1 MEVTCHCGNIHLKL
15 AQLPKEV
22 GECNCSTCRR
32 YAAMWAYYTPDQ
44 VSVAYTKEKSKFY
57 CWGDKD
63 VEFHRYDICCCVTH
77 YITTPKCD
85 SRIFAVNMRMA
96 ENEVL
101 SAIPVRKIN
110 GAVY

>member
-1 MEVTCHCGNIHLKL
+1 MYLVLKIQCYCL
-15 AQLPKEV
+15 IAILSLRGV
-22 GECNCSTCRR
+22 N
-32 YAAMWAYYTPDQ
+32 
-44 VSVAYTKEKSKFY
+44 VAGSSHFEQFGAFTYRLKYTKENSKFY

-63 VEFHRYDICCCVTH
+63 VEFHRCNICGCVTY

-110 GAVY
+110 GAAY